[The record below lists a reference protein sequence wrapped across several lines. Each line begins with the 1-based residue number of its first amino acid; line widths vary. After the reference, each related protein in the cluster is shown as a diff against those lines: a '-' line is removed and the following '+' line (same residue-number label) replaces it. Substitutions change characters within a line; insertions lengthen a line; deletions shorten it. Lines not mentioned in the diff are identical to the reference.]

1 MALGEALGNIL
12 GGILGGN
19 AASMDRSHAQDA
31 MKQAAAVYDKI
42 GMPPDTSKAL
52 ILQQLKQ
59 VGLYTPELEQD
70 LNNTFAQSAVGAIKE
85 DPTLRKAQTDA
96 LTSMQQRA
104 KVGLSAEDRA
114 ALNQVRSQVQQD
126 ANANRQ
132 SVLQQMQARGMGG
145 SGASLVAQLQAGQDA
160 QNLASSQSDSLMGQ
174 AQTKALSAL
183 GQSANMAS
191 DVRGQDFSN
200 NQVKANAVDERNRFL
215 ANNSIARQQA
225 NVQSLNSAQL
235 ANLQEQQR
243 VSDANAA
250 MQNTEKQRQAQA
262 QQDQYSQKLAYASG
276 ASNQLAN
283 LGQFQMNLGNT
294 KAQQQQ
300 DIGAGVGGVGD
311 ALLSDETKKTNI
323 DESGDEV
330 NSFLERI
337 SKKYP
342 KD

>member
-42 GMPPDTSKAL
+42 GLPPDTSKAL
-52 ILQQLKQ
+52 ILQQLHQ
-59 VGLYTPELEQD
+59 VGMYTPQLEQD
-70 LNNTFAQSAVGAIKE
+70 LNNTFAQSAVGNLQE
-85 DPTLRKAQTDA
+85 DPNLRKAQTDA

-114 ALNQVRSQVQQD
+114 ALNQVRSQTQQD

-132 SVLQQMQARGMGG
+132 AVLQQMQSRGIGG
-145 SGASLVAQLQAGQDA
+145 SGASLVAQLQSGQDA
-160 QNLASSQSDSLMGQ
+160 QNLASSQSNSLMGQ
-174 AQTKALSAL
+174 AQSKALQAL
-183 GQSANMAS
+183 GQSSDMAS
-191 DVRGQDFSN
+191 QLRGQDFSN
-200 NQVKANAVDERNRFL
+200 NQVKTNAVDERNRFL

-225 NVQSLNSAQL
+225 NVQSLNTAQHS
-235 ANLQEQQR
+235 NLQNQQNI
-243 VSDANAA
+243 SNDNAQIA
-250 MQNTEKQRQAQA
+250 NTEAQRQAQA

-276 ASNQLAN
+276 ASNQLSN
-283 LGQFQMNLGNT
+283 LGKFQMGLGNT

-300 DIGAGVGGVGD
+300 DIGAGAGGVAD
-311 ALLSDETKKTNI
+311 AVLSDRNFKTNV

-330 NSFLERI
+330 NNFLERI
-337 SKKYP
+337 TKKYG
-342 KD
+342 K